1 MNSAQP
7 NRPDEEP
14 HAPAELVKALKSMH
28 RARIFV
34 PPSVDEAVL
43 AKAREHLAESTST
56 PGTRSIRAALAKA
69 RAYLAEF
76 NPMPFAWRPLA
87 PWAALA
93 ASLAI
98 GAWLAHTLTKPASN
112 ADGGAAF
119 AREDLNH
126 DGKVDILDALVLA
139 REIEQGQEPGAQ
151 LDLNGDGVIDRRDAE
166 VIAKQAVNLEKG
178 GRA

>member
-14 HAPAELVKALKSMH
+14 HAPAELVEALKSLH
-28 RARIFV
+28 RVRIFV

-43 AKAREHLAESTST
+43 AKARAHLAESTST
-56 PGTRSIRAALAKA
+56 RGTRSIRAALAKA

-93 ASLAI
+93 ASLVI
-98 GAWLAHTLTKPASN
+98 VAWLAHTLTKPASN
-112 ADGGAAF
+112 PDGGTTF
-119 AREDLNH
+119 AREDLNQ

-139 REIEQGQEPGAQ
+139 RTIEQGQTPGGQ
-151 LDLNGDGVIDRRDAE
+151 FDLNGDGAMDRRDAE
-166 VIAKQAVNLEKG
+166 VIAKRAVNLEKG
-178 GRA
+178 GRS